1 MEQDTQMLPPKDR
14 KGKMKKI
21 ARKKRL
27 EKLMESK
34 KKNSKH
40 QQHSD
45 TQSDGQKF
53 NAEDFGNSIS

>member
-1 MEQDTQMLPPKDR
+1 MLPPKDR

>member
-1 MEQDTQMLPPKDR
+1 MLPPKDR

-40 QQHSD
+40 Q
-45 TQSDGQKF
+45 
-53 NAEDFGNSIS
+53 